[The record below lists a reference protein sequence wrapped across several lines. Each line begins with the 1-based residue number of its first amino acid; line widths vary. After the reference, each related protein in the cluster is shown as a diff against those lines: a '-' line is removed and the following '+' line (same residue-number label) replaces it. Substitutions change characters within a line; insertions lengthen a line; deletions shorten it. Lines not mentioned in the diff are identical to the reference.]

1 MPKTLQ
7 TLKNKR
13 KRYRNKKKLH
23 LKLGKSCEQHVYTK
37 TLNAHEKTA
46 KESQTEYCNKGS
58 LSTTVDCADPNIL
71 VSDNLALDTCTSI
84 QEETGKK
91 IPGTT

>member
-46 KESQTEYCNKGS
+46 KVSQTEYCNKGS
-58 LSTTVDCADPNIL
+58 LSTTVDCADPNKL